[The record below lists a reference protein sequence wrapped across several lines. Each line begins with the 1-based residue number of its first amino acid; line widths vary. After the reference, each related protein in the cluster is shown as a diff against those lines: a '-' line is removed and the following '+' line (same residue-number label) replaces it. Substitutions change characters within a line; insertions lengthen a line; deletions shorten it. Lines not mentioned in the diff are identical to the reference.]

1 MRLKMSR
8 AFLILN
14 FQVNV
19 GFAVVAIAWVTSVAE
34 RMMTVL
40 SLCLA
45 VAQRFVALV

>member
-1 MRLKMSR
+1 MLVLPWKQ
-8 AFLILN
+8 L
-14 FQVNV
+14 
-19 GFAVVAIAWVTSVAE
+19 AWVTSVAE